1 MVHFT
6 NDPALMEATEAIS
19 STLGSD
25 LMIGK
30 EAINETDNMD
40 AAHGGMTNDKNV
52 EGSLGESSS
61 VGD

>member
-1 MVHFT
+1 
-6 NDPALMEATEAIS
+6 
-19 STLGSD
+19 
-25 LMIGK
+25 MIGK